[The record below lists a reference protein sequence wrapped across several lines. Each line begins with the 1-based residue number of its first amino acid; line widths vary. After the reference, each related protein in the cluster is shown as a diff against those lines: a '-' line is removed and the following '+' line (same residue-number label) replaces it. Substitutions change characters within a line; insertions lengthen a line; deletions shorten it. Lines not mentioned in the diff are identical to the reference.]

1 MNLLP
6 YDWVAIGYLAIT
18 GALILI
24 FHKNVVRWALY
35 LTARALGIASILS
48 LTFIQESLA
57 FPLQFIR
64 DWYPLSTIALFYFE
78 IGKLTQMVFNGYFD
92 ETVIRWE
99 KQLFKGMP
107 SLEFSNRFPSLI
119 LSEILHVCYFSY
131 YVIAVFLAAWL
142 YFGGQTGPFQETVF
156 AETLTFNLSL
166 LCYPF
171 LPTTGPRYLFGKSE
185 GKLSEGVFFKLTHS
199 ILSRASSKGTAFPS
213 SHVSLSVIVLLCAF
227 CYELTAFL
235 ILLPFCTGL
244 TLGTVYGRFHY
255 AVDALAG
262 VVLAGIIFG
271 ITPHIYPL
279 LGF

>member
-6 YDWVAIGYLAIT
+6 YDWVAIGYLAII

-24 FHKNVVRWALY
+24 FHKNVVRWYLY
-35 LTARALGIASILS
+35 LIAHLLGIAGILS

-78 IGKLTQMVFNGYFD
+78 MGKLTQMVFQRYFD

-99 KQLFKGMP
+99 KQVFKGMP
-107 SLEFSNRFPSLI
+107 SLELSRRFPSI
-119 LSEILHVCYFSY
+119 VLSEVLHLCYFSY

-142 YFGGQTGPFQETVF
+142 YFRGQTGPFQETVF

-171 LPTTGPRYLFGKSE
+171 LPATGPRYLFEKIE
-185 GKLSEGVFFKLTHS
+185 GKLSGGFFFKLTHS
-199 ILSRASSKGTAFPS
+199 ILSRGSSKGTAFPS

-227 CYELTAFL
+227 RYDSTAFL
-235 ILLPFCTGL
+235 ILLPMCTGL

-255 AVDALAG
+255 AIDALTG
-262 VVLAGIIFG
+262 VVLGCIVFG
-271 ITPHIYPL
+271 ITSKII
-279 LGF
+279 

>member
-24 FHKNVVRWALY
+24 FHKNVVRWYLY
-35 LTARALGIASILS
+35 LIARALGIAGILL

-78 IGKLTQMVFNGYFD
+78 MGKLTQMVFQRYFD

-99 KQLFKGMP
+99 KQVFKGMP
-107 SLEFSNRFPSLI
+107 SLELSGRFPSVV
-119 LSEILHVCYFSY
+119 LSEVLHLCYFSY
-131 YVIAVFLAAWL
+131 YIISVFLAAWL
-142 YFGGQTGPFQETVF
+142 YFGGQTRPFQETVF
-156 AETLTFNLSL
+156 AETLVFNLSL

-171 LPTTGPRYLFGKSE
+171 LPATGPRYLFKKIE
-185 GKLSEGVFFKLTHS
+185 GELSGGFFFKLTHS
-199 ILSRASSKGTAFPS
+199 ILSRGSSKGTAFPS

-227 CYELTAFL
+227 RYDSTASL
-235 ILLPFCTGL
+235 ILLPMCTGL

-255 AVDALAG
+255 AIDALAG
-262 VVLAGIIFG
+262 VVLACIVFG
-271 ITPHIYPL
+271 ITSKVI
-279 LGF
+279 